1 MTETSMVPSPRSD
14 VSVAALAIVVCAA
27 LSACSAS
34 NNPLLGRVEATVADH
49 EVVVTGCYRMSV
61 PDVKSTDDGDS
72 FAPCKESSVAIKRD
86 MLYVNGESYGQLGK
100 GDRVLVDHGKVAI
113 EPR

>member
-1 MTETSMVPSPRSD
+1 MAPSTRSA
-14 VSVAALAIVVCAA
+14 VSVAALALTVGLA

-34 NNPLLGRVEATVADH
+34 NNPVLGRVEATVADH
-49 EVVVTGCYRMSV
+49 EVVVTSCYTMHVS
-61 PDVKSTDDGDS
+61 DVKSTDDGDT
-72 FAPCKESSVAIKRD
+72 FAPCKGSSVSIKND

-100 GDRVLVDHGKVAI
+100 GDRVLVDHGKVVI